1 MEKSKQKKSNFSL
14 KRLISNDKYLII
26 VSLVLAVIV
35 WTITSLN
42 IGADQERTINI
53 QVPIA
58 LGDQVSETL
67 GMQYYSLQDTVEI
80 SVKISGAKYVVGQV
94 EQKDFNI
101 NFDTSSVTK
110 TGEQYIP
117 IEYQMLQTV
126 LTTP

>member
-110 TGEQYIP
+110 TGEQ
-117 IEYQMLQTV
+117 
-126 LTTP
+126 